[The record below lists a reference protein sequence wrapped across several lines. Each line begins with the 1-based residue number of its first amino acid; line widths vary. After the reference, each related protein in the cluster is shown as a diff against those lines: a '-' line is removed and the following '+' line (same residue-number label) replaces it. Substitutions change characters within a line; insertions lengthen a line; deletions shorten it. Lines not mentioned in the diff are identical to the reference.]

1 MSETSLTPMNVKATT
16 KRAQTEADAYTIQP
30 TSRALLVREHPP
42 DQTCC
47 VGTECFQTIHPKLAR
62 FSLAAC
68 HGRREQLAVVSG
80 AVPEV

>member
-1 MSETSLTPMNVKATT
+1 MNETSLTLMNVKATT
-16 KRAQTEADAYTIQP
+16 KQAPTEADAYTIQP

-47 VGTECFQTIHPKLAR
+47 VETECSQTIHPKLASR

-68 HGRREQLAVVSG
+68 HGRREQLAVSG